1 MEYIPV
7 RLVVWDAMEPGSDR
21 NDFTAFSGLET
32 VESGEDG
39 ADVLAKFD
47 VDDRRGILGLLL
59 SILSEGAEAFLV
71 CCAI

>member
-1 MEYIPV
+1 
-7 RLVVWDAMEPGSDR
+7 
-21 NDFTAFSGLET
+21 

-47 VDDRRGILGLLL
+47 VDDLRGILGLLLLPPL

-71 CCAI
+71 CCAM